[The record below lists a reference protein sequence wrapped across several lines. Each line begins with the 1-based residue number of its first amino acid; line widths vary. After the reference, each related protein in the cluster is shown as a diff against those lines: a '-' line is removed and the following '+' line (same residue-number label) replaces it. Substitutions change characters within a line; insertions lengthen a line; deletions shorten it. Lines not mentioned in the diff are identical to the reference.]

1 MATTPNLLSVAKIWD
16 QGAHNPF
23 TDLLRFDDRWWC
35 TFREAEE
42 HGPSIGTVR
51 VITSEDGADWQ
62 SVAVLEEQEVDLRDP
77 KLSVTPDGRLML
89 VMGGCVYGSGEH
101 GTRSP
106 RIAFTSE
113 TRSSPADRDRGPP
126 SRIGR
131 NRLPRPPLQAAAANP
146 YRPTGRQSTPRPERS
161 FPRPT
166 TRPIS
171 NWMGP

>member
-16 QGAHNPF
+16 HGANNAF

-106 RIAFTSE
+106 RIASIVRDSLVPC
-113 TRSSPADRDRGPP
+113 RSG
-126 SRIGR
+126 SRSA
-131 NRLPRPPLQAAAANP
+131 Q
-146 YRPTGRQSTPRPERS
+146 
-161 FPRPT
+161 
-166 TRPIS
+166 S
-171 NWMGP
+171 NWTKSASPTSTSGGGGKSLPPKR